1 EEALQK
7 AIHSLELKQKIE
19 FDFKEEGALEKYLA
33 PSELRLF
40 AIKDILRQKLLST
53 QEIASKSM
61 INIWFIEKIRNIVEM
76 EEMIANMDI
85 ARQET
90 HGAFLQAKKLGFSDN
105 QISHL
110 ASLSTDSV
118 AFIRGREKIS
128 AAFKMVDT
136 CSAEFEAITP
146 YYYSA
151 YEPEDESGLV
161 EAQLSKGKKVVIL
174 GGGPI
179 RIGQGIE
186 FDYCTVH
193 AVIALRELGYES
205 IIINNNPE
213 TVSTD
218 FDVSSKLYFEP
229 LTPECV
235 MNVIRKEHPIEGV
248 LVQFGGQTA
257 VNLSLPLEQNG
268 IRILGTG
275 VRSIDASQN
284 RKKFKAMMQKLKIPI
299 VESGIAFTRE
309 EAMEVARSISY
320 PLLIRPSYVLGGRAM
335 DIVYDEAQLLR
346 KIDEAIFISGN
357 HAIIMDRFLEDATE
371 ADVDALCDGTRV
383 KIAGIMEQI
392 EEAGIHSG
400 DSGCVIPSIGISENA
415 LKKIRE
421 YTKRICLELQIIG
434 LANIQMAVKGEEV
447 YVLEVNPRASRTVPF
462 LSKATGMPIAK
473 IAAAIHVGRKLPDY
487 FSEFD
492 AELIPRK
499 GYYAVKAPVFPFIK
513 FPDVDPVLG
522 PEMKSTGEVMGI
534 AKSFHEAYLKAL
546 LAAGNSF
553 GNSVFLGS
561 CGKWKKILS
570 EAFWK
575 AGLEIHDSGKMDAQS
590 AIRLIK
596 QGRISFIIDGIK
608 AQGSNQEE
616 IRKTEELRKFAIQR
630 KIPVISSYFAAL
642 RIAGSIAELKKGKN
656 GFTPIA
662 LNDLAN

>member
-40 AIKDILRQKLLST
+40 AIKDILRQKLLSVE
-53 QEIASKSM
+53 EIASLSM
-61 INIWFIEKIRNIVEM
+61 INKWFIGKINNIVEM
-76 EEMIANMDI
+76 EERIAAMDI
-85 ARQET
+85 SKQET
-90 HGAFLQAKKLGFSDN
+90 HGAFLEAKKLGFSDN

-118 AFIRGREKIS
+118 AFIRERERIS

-136 CSAEFEAITP
+136 CSAEFEAVTP

-151 YEPEDESGLV
+151 YESEDEYGLV
-161 EAQLSKGKKVVIL
+161 KAQLSKGKKVVIL

-193 AVIALRELGYES
+193 AVFALRELGYES

-229 LTPECV
+229 LTFECV
-235 MNVIRKEHPIEGV
+235 MNVIRKEGPIEGV

-268 IRILGTG
+268 IKILGTG
-275 VRSIDASQN
+275 VGSIDASQN

-299 VESGIAFTRE
+299 VESGVAFTRE
-309 EAMEVARSISY
+309 EAIEVARSISY

-335 DIVYDEAQLLR
+335 DIVYDEQQLLR

-371 ADVDALCDGTRV
+371 ADVDALSDGTNV

-400 DSGCVIPSIGISENA
+400 DSSCVIPALGISANA

-421 YTKRICLELQIIG
+421 CTRRICLELRVIG
-434 LANIQMAVKGEEV
+434 LANIQMAVKGDEV
-447 YVLEVNPRASRTVPF
+447 YVLEVNPRASRTVPY
-462 LSKATGMPIAK
+462 LSKATGIPIAK
-473 IAAAIHVGRKLPDY
+473 IAAALHVGKKLTDY

-492 AELIPRK
+492 SELVPRN
-499 GYYAVKAPVFPFIK
+499 GFFAVKVPVFPFIK

-534 AKSFHEAYLKAL
+534 AKSFPEAYLKAL

-553 GNSVFLGS
+553 GGSVFLGS

-570 EAFWK
+570 EAFRK
-575 AGLEIHDSGKMDAQS
+575 AGVKIYDSDKTDAAN

-596 QGRISFIIDGIK
+596 QGGISFIIDGIK
-608 AQGSNQEE
+608 AQGNNLEE
-616 IRKTEELRKFAIQR
+616 IRNTENVRKFAVQR

-642 RIAGSIAELKKGKN
+642 RIAESIPKMKKGKTS
-656 GFTPIA
+656 FMPIA
-662 LNDLAN
+662 LNDLTS